1 MTASDRTSDTESDGI
16 DDELF
21 WEVAE
26 PFMAAGK
33 ADEGVLMR
41 SRCLRVKGEFM
52 AMPEYRSGDLVVK
65 LPAPRVSELIERDI
79 GRPFAPAGRVFSEWV
94 RIPDRDGTRWEAL
107 MGEAFE
113 FASGLAVDDE

>member
-1 MTASDRTSDTESDGI
+1 MTASDEVDDG
-16 DDELF
+16 LF
-21 WEVAE
+21 WELAE

-52 AMPEYRSGDLVVK
+52 AMPEYRTGDLIVK
-65 LPAPRVSELIERDI
+65 LPADRVAALVEDRS

-94 RIPDRDGTRWEAL
+94 QIPGRDGRQWEAL
-107 MGEAFE
+107 LDEAFD
-113 FASGLAVDDE
+113 FASGLAVEDE

>member
-1 MTASDRTSDTESDGI
+1 MTASSDV

-21 WEVAE
+21 WDLAE

-52 AMPEYRSGDLVVK
+52 AMPEYRSGDLIVK
-65 LPAPRVSELIERDI
+65 LPADRVAELIDAGE
-79 GRPFAPAGRVFSEWV
+79 GQPFAPAGRVFSEWV
-94 RIPDRDGTRWEAL
+94 QVPGRDSAQWSGLMDEAHT
-107 MGEAFE
+107 
-113 FASGLAVDDE
+113 FASGLAVADE